1 MKIGLILRNLLVFII
16 FGTIFSFGAVFSIG
30 DTSAIE
36 GSNETFTVTISGPC
50 QQGVRYDVDYATSN
64 GTATEGTDYTK
75 RTGTVSY
82 THSTATVNSGQ
93 CGTKTFTVPTTNDGG
108 YESDETFNVTL
119 SKAKSNNA
127 TYPASIG
134 DGSAIGTIVNNDTT
148 KPNFRIENVSKAEGN
163 SGTSNLHFTIT
174 ITGTCAA
181 NEPYTVDYTT
191 SDGTATAGS
200 DYVYTHKTAIF
211 KQAGNGAC
219 GPHQG
224 IDIPIIVDTDY
235 EEDEVMFLTLSNTS
249 NNAILNPSKYIATG
263 TIRNDDATP
272 PIFSIANASKVEGNS
287 GTSNLE
293 FTITLTGTC
302 VANKAYTVNY
312 ATSNGAGAAVA
323 GSDYTATNNSVTFTS
338 STNGTCG
345 TRKVSVPIIGDTVY
359 EDDEAFLLTL
369 SNPSNATLGAG
380 VASGVITND
389 DNVPSDITTSF
400 GNIRHQ
406 MNLKGNMKVI
416 GNTVLCPK
424 DQNGACTEATTANS
438 NVDLNYTKLPTDIT
452 NASIFNSS
460 KAALVDSVI
469 DPTKSAKVKWA
480 GLYWSGYLSKSNY
493 TRAKA
498 NELIDNHTV
507 KLSVHDGSYV
517 DISSHTVL
525 GRFANGNYR
534 GTSYGCFA
542 DVTNI
547 MKDMR
552 PEGNYSVANIP
563 STEGETWVSQGDGLG
578 NSGAWSLV
586 VIYENI
592 NDSKT
597 RNATVFDGF
606 ARVDA
611 GNDAIINVSGFKT
624 PKSGSVDSALSVFAN
639 EGDKYIPGDQ
649 FKFKNLDGDNQSAP
663 EKILSSSDGNSN
675 YFNSSITGVD
685 DRTPTVGNNN
695 GIDIHTDQ
703 MGTDGYKMVSTNQT
717 KARITL
723 TSTGD
728 VYYPVM
734 VGFATELYIPKLC
747 YDYSA
752 TIDGVSLARKDLTG
766 NYIATKN
773 GVLESK
779 VFIRD
784 LEGDFPLENASMSVS
799 WQSNP
804 AGANF
809 ALLNNSP
816 NKVKVKNPSSVSY
829 ADATGVSGIG
839 TNTATFDIGDGTN
852 HTIPAYSS
860 IYAIVPFD
868 AKKVA
873 GDELEISVG
882 VTAQYRFDTTS
893 DYIPYLATELT
904 KCPGTIT
911 YNPQWYQFNIENS
924 VKDVAYPYALNTQ
937 VTNTPMSF
945 KVVSYHPYN
954 LDART
959 GYSGALEVEMIDL
972 STMDSFSDADI
983 ANDDTI
989 NPKYAFNRICEDPDP
1004 NIVKLWGGKDTIR
1017 KFTDFNGASAVD
1029 LNIKASENTNAMRN
1043 GAFRLWILTKDTD
1056 KDGNFDEMATNDC
1069 INTSGSCFKT
1079 LYANDAYY
1087 KTVNTCDTQCSA
1099 SSSDEACYKC
1109 LRETYG
1115 KPICSRDNFAVR
1127 PYGVE
1132 LSAKSMTAEIQKN
1145 NQAPNTIRNLLSG
1158 WVNDYTAEFVAK
1170 NQNLTVP
1177 IGYFFNKYSTETKD
1191 VSQVDMSASD
1201 KIFRFF
1207 GLRLDNDK
1215 INSKDYTKCAD
1226 SNHKRFDF
1234 DKENDVWKLE
1244 NTNVG
1249 NYDIVLFDKDWTIVD
1264 QVRYDAYRPKA
1275 SKGHADCELN
1285 SAILSSSEKNGCD
1298 IKSFEVN
1305 GNDTNFN
1312 KIPVKFVPA
1321 KIDVQSLA
1329 YGSYPNNH
1337 DSKWAYMSNLTDSSA
1352 MGAQFAGTI
1361 VATNGEGLATS
1372 NFTSSC
1378 FAQDV
1383 NFLNQY
1389 STTQLDANGEVIA
1402 SNVQGILTVGDKINL
1417 QQAYSFN
1424 DDNSFTAED
1433 ATVLS
1438 TTEQTDEVNND
1449 YQAQLKV
1456 KKENFADDKDDGKL
1470 VSDIRYNIK
1479 KLYYMAVNPIKM
1491 LFVKLNSQ
1499 LLDDDGTPTKVWK
1512 AGYAPTTDLATL
1524 PEGSTFEIIDEKS
1537 LFSHDNAKGIVQ
1549 DVLDKS
1555 FNFLY
1560 SRVYTEYEKDG
1571 LVDGRRVLGTSTA
1584 AHFKVVVYSPTSP
1597 TSDSVLKNVLDG
1609 SAIDG
1614 IPNWYLAKTHSLV
1627 PEGDPIGMDGKIDS
1641 ITQAASKGPSTISS
1655 GINSI
1660 YFDKDATPSGM
1671 SNDITYSYNGERLNR
1686 VVYTVTPSIW
1696 LKYNSDISK
1705 NGLPQFVLSFV
1716 EPGYNWVGKGNTGNV
1731 VKIPITPNAKYR

>member
-1 MKIGLILRNLLVFII
+1 MGLTIDSKSKSTAGGAKMKFGSIFKSILFFCIILTSSSEAWFSLSHENPFTPI
-16 FGTIFSFGAVFSIG
+16 FGTGGLKLKGDFTSTGNSVLCQNNGQGKCNDSYNGNLYDTNLIAKNEDNSIATNSSKSTLVLPAGATKEDIVWVGLYWQGHIASKNPNNYNNLIQNRNKVSIRLPNGTLQNITADKVWFHDFGANN
-30 DTSAIE
+30 TC
-36 GSNETFTVTISGPC
+36 SNSNYNCGFRSFY
-50 QQGVRYDVDYATSN
+50 QGY
-64 GTATEGTDYTK
+64 K
-75 RTGTVSY
+75 
-82 THSTATVNSGQ
+82 
-93 CGTKTFTVPTTNDGG
+93 
-108 YESDETFNVTL
+108 
-119 SKAKSNNA
+119 
-127 TYPASIG
+127 
-134 DGSAIGTIVNNDTT
+134 
-148 KPNFRIENVSKAEGN
+148 
-163 SGTSNLHFTIT
+163 
-174 ITGTCAA
+174 
-181 NEPYTVDYTT
+181 
-191 SDGTATAGS
+191 
-200 DYVYTHKTAIF
+200 
-211 KQAGNGAC
+211 
-219 GPHQG
+219 
-224 IDIPIIVDTDY
+224 
-235 EEDEVMFLTLSNTS
+235 
-249 NNAILNPSKYIATG
+249 
-263 TIRNDDATP
+263 
-272 PIFSIANASKVEGNS
+272 
-287 GTSNLE
+287 
-293 FTITLTGTC
+293 
-302 VANKAYTVNY
+302 
-312 ATSNGAGAAVA
+312 
-323 GSDYTATNNSVTFTS
+323 
-338 STNGTCG
+338 
-345 TRKVSVPIIGDTVY
+345 
-359 EDDEAFLLTL
+359 
-369 SNPSNATLGAG
+369 
-380 VASGVITND
+380 
-389 DNVPSDITTSF
+389 DITTSF
-400 GNIRHQ
+400 KNNFDVAGGINQKISVGNIKSTIGQ
-406 MNLKGNMKVI
+406 DWYSYAYVSPTISGQGFKVGFWGNW
-416 GNTVLCPK
+416 N
-424 DQNGACTEATTANS
+424 
-438 NVDLNYTKLPTDIT
+438 
-452 NASIFNSS
+452 
-460 KAALVDSVI
+460 
-469 DPTKSAKVKWA
+469 
-480 GLYWSGYLSKSNY
+480 
-493 TRAKA
+493 
-498 NELIDNHTV
+498 
-507 KLSVHDGSYV
+507 
-517 DISSHTVL
+517 
-525 GRFANGNYR
+525 
-534 GTSYGCFA
+534 
-542 DVTNI
+542 
-547 MKDMR
+547 
-552 PEGNYSVANIP
+552 
-563 STEGETWVSQGDGLG
+563 
-578 NSGAWSLV
+578 LV
-586 VIYENI
+586 VIYKN
-592 NDSKT
+592 
-597 RNATVFDGF
+597 NA
-606 ARVDA
+606 VDA
-611 GNDAIINVSGFKT
+611 KVKTVNVYQGFDLLMPVPINNSNTPVTHTINIPINGLKT
-624 PKSGSVDSALSVFAN
+624 PKSGTINAKMMFYASGGEQLINRDSLSIQNANNNYQFEQVTNALNPLNNPFNDTISN
-639 EGDKYIPGDQ
+639 EGVAVNQGIRYYPGTDIDTFDISEKMAHGQTTTQIQLSAVFSGGNGDQ
-649 FKFKNLDGDNQSAP
+649 STPGLVVFSA
-663 EKILSSSDGNSN
+663 D
-675 YFNSSITGVD
+675 
-685 DRTPTVGNNN
+685 
-695 GIDIHTDQ
+695 
-703 MGTDGYKMVSTNQT
+703 
-717 KARITL
+717 
-723 TSTGD
+723 
-728 VYYPVM
+728 
-734 VGFATELYIPKLC
+734 LYVPKLC

-752 TIDGVSLARKDLTG
+752 TIDGYSLPRKDLTG
-766 NYIATKN
+766 NYIANKN

-784 LEGDFPLENASMSVS
+784 LEGDFSLENASMSVS

-829 ADATGVSGIG
+829 TDATGVSGVG

-882 VTAQYRFDTTS
+882 VTAKYRFDTTS
-893 DYIPYLATELT
+893 DYIPYSATELT

-911 YNPQWYQFNIENS
+911 YNPQWYQFNVVNKTQDAS
-924 VKDVAYPYALNTQ
+924 YPNALNTQ
-937 VTNTPMSF
+937 VTNTDMGF
-945 KVVSYHPYN
+945 KIVSYDPTNLNDSKIYN
-954 LDART
+954 
-959 GYSGALEVEMIDL
+959 GALEVEMIDL

-1017 KFTDFNGASAVD
+1017 KFTDFNNVSAVD

-1043 GAFRLWILTKDTD
+1043 GAFRIWILTKDTD
-1056 KDGNFDEMATNDC
+1056 KDGNFDEIATNNC
-1069 INTSGSCFKT
+1069 ENTSASCFKT

-1087 KTVNTCDTQCSA
+1087 KTVDTCDTQCSA
-1099 SSSDEACYKC
+1099 GSSDEACYKC

-1132 LSAKSMTAEIQKN
+1132 LSAKSMTTEIQKN
-1145 NQAPNTIRNLLSG
+1145 NQEPNTVRNLLSG

-1170 NQNLTVP
+1170 NQDLTAP

-1191 VSQVDMSASD
+1191 VSQADMSASD

-1249 NYDIVLFDKDWTIVD
+1249 NYDVVLFDKDWTIVD

-1275 SKGHADCELN
+1275 SKGRADCELN
-1285 SAILSSSEKNGCD
+1285 SAILSSDGKNGCD

-1321 KIDVQSLA
+1321 KINIQNLA

-1337 DSKWAYMSNLTDSSA
+1337 DSKWTYMNNLKHSSD
-1352 MGAQFAGTI
+1352 MGVQFAGTI
-1361 VATNGEGLATS
+1361 IAINGEGLATS

-1389 STTQLDANGEVIA
+1389 STTQLDANGEVVA
-1402 SNVQGILTVGDKINL
+1402 SNVQGTLTAGDKINL

-1438 TTEQTDEVNND
+1438 TTEQTDEANDD

-1479 KLYYMAVNPIKM
+1479 KLYYIAVNPIKM

-1499 LLDDDGTPTKVWK
+1499 LLDKDGTPTKVWK
-1512 AGYAPTTDLATL
+1512 SGYAPTTNLAGL
-1524 PEGSTFEIIDEKS
+1524 PKGSTFEVVDEKVIY
-1537 LFSHDNAKGIVQ
+1537 DNKDTNGNPILTGIALAK

-1597 TSDSVLKNVLDG
+1597 TSDNVLKNVLDG

-1627 PEGDPIGMDGKIDS
+1627 LEGDPTGMDGKIDS

-1655 GINSI
+1655 GTKSI
-1660 YFDKDATPSGM
+1660 YFDAATTPSGM

-1686 VVYTVTPSIW
+1686 VVYTVTPSMW

-1716 EPGYNWVGKGNTGNV
+1716 KSGYNWVGKGNTGNV
-1731 VKIPITPNAKYR
+1731 VTIPITPNAKYR